1 MKTIQHFING
11 EYRPSLH
18 GGTMDIINPA
28 TGNVYATLSAGDE
41 HDIQLAVTAA
51 KNAAEGWARTPL
63 AKRQAILQRISDLI
77 TENLEAFIAAEVEDS
92 GKPAS
97 LARRLDIPR
106 AASNFA
112 FFAAAASQLAT
123 ETHYMPGEA
132 LNYTMRQPIGVVGC
146 ISPWNLPLYLYTW
159 KIAPAIAA
167 GNTVVSKPSEI
178 TPYTASMLGD
188 ICNQAGLPAGVLNI
202 VQGTG
207 PAVGEAIVRHEDVKA
222 ISFTGSTA
230 VGKRIAG
237 ICAEQLK
244 KSSLELGGKN
254 PVIVFADC
262 DYDEMLK
269 TTLKSSF
276 WNQGQIC
283 LCGSRIFVQRSIY
296 DKFVADFSAAAKK
309 LKVGDPNDQ
318 DTEVGALISAPHLK
332 KVLSYF
338 ELAEMEGGTI
348 VAGGKQINMPAPF
361 DKGYFVEPTIIT
373 GLLNDCRTNQEEIFG
388 PIVTVMPF
396 DTELEAISMA
406 NHSTYGLASV
416 IWTNHL
422 ARAHR
427 VAGALHSGIVWVNC
441 WLLRDLRTPFGGVK
455 QSGIG
460 REGGWEAIKFF
471 TEAKN
476 VAIAYEH

>member
-1 MKTIQHFING
+1 
-11 EYRPSLH
+11 
-18 GGTMDIINPA
+18 
-28 TGNVYATLSAGDE
+28 
-41 HDIQLAVTAA
+41 
-51 KNAAEGWARTPL
+51 
-63 AKRQAILQRISDLI
+63 
-77 TENLEAFIAAEVEDS
+77 
-92 GKPAS
+92 
-97 LARRLDIPR
+97 
-106 AASNFA
+106 
-112 FFAAAASQLAT
+112 
-123 ETHYMPGEA
+123 
-132 LNYTMRQPIGVVGC
+132 
-146 ISPWNLPLYLYTW
+146 
-159 KIAPAIAA
+159 
-167 GNTVVSKPSEI
+167 VSKPSEM

-188 ICNQAGLPAGVLNI
+188 ICNKAGLPAGVLNI

-222 ISFTGSTA
+222 VSFTGSTA

-254 PVIVFADC
+254 PVIIFADC

-296 DKFVADFSAAAKK
+296 EKFVADFAAATKK
-309 LKVGDPNDQ
+309 MKIGDPNHP
-318 DTEVGALISAPHLK
+318 DTEVGALISEPHLQ
-332 KVLSYF
+332 KVLSYIK
-338 ELAEMEGGTI
+338 LAEQEGGTI
-348 VAGGKQINMPAPF
+348 VTGGKQIKMPAPN
-361 DKGYFVEPTIIT
+361 DNGYFIEPTIIT

-388 PIVTVMPF
+388 PMVTVMPF
-396 DTELEAISMA
+396 DTESEAISMA

-427 VAGALHSGIVWVNC
+427 VAGSLHTGIVWVNC

-471 TEAKN
+471 TESKN

>member
-1 MKTIQHFING
+1 MKTIHHFING
-11 EYRPSLH
+11 EYRPSIH
-18 GGTMDIINPA
+18 GSTMEIINPA
-28 TGNVYATLSAGDE
+28 TGNVYATLAAGDE
-41 HDIQLAVTAA
+41 HDVQSAVAAA
-51 KNAAEGWARTPL
+51 KNASASWARTPL

-77 TENLEAFIAAEVEDS
+77 LENIESFIAAEVEDS

-112 FFAAAASQLAT
+112 FFAAASSQLAT
-123 ETHYMPGEA
+123 ETHYMPAEA
-132 LNYTMRQPIGVVGC
+132 LNYTIREPIGVVGC

-188 ICNQAGLPAGVLNI
+188 ICNKAGLPAGVLNI

-207 PAVGEAIVRHEDVKA
+207 PVVGEAIVRHEEVKA

-254 PVIVFADC
+254 PVIIFADC

-296 DKFVADFSAAAKK
+296 EKFVADFSAATKK
-309 LKVGDPNDQ
+309 MKLGDPNHP
-318 DTEVGALISAPHLK
+318 DTEVGALISESHLQ
-332 KVLSYF
+332 KVLSYID
-338 ELAEMEGGTI
+338 LAEQEGGTI
-348 VAGGKQINMPAPF
+348 VTGGKQIQMPAPN
-361 DKGYFVEPTIIT
+361 DHGYFIEPTIIT

-388 PIVTVMPF
+388 PMVTVMPF
-396 DTELEAISMA
+396 DTENEAISMA

-427 VAGALHSGIVWVNC
+427 VAGSLHTGIVWVNC
-441 WLLRDLRTPFGGVK
+441 WLLRDLRTPFGGMK

-471 TEAKN
+471 TESKN